1 MDYNKTNLA
10 KDATAKIDLAD
21 TMISSPKITV
31 DFSKATIGTVEENET
46 GAIEL
51 REEISKGVVE
61 LRKIINTAVN
71 LPETGRFVKLFDE
84 NNIENQG
91 SDIMNRKD
99 VNTIRTVF
107 FNQNGRIALQ
117 GTVVDILGKDRLI
130 AMRNKLEKLA
140 FYENQIKTIKDKA
153 TAKNLNC

>member
-1 MDYNKTNLA
+1 MA

-31 DFSKATIGTVEENET
+31 DFSKATIGTIQENET

>member
-1 MDYNKTNLA
+1 
-10 KDATAKIDLAD
+10 
-21 TMISSPKITV
+21 
-31 DFSKATIGTVEENET
+31 
-46 GAIEL
+46 
-51 REEISKGVVE
+51 
-61 LRKIINTAVN
+61 
-71 LPETGRFVKLFDE
+71 
-84 NNIENQG
+84 
-91 SDIMNRKD
+91 MNRKD